1 MEKLIPVEGN
11 RICNLFGEQLEKHFP
26 LLYHS
31 GVLVALFRR
40 DVCKY
45 GSGELFGLGMHST
58 LSPVDLQHQTA
69 FQGRATTCLKIFIL
83 MQNKPFTMSI
93 KKEGAHKKW
102 AALKEKLGPQETDQ
116 SEANLENAEPELCIR
131 LLQMPSVVNY
141 SGLKKRLEN
150 SDDAWMVQFLE
161 LSGLD
166 LLLEALDRLSGRGV
180 ARISDALLQLTCISC
195 VRAVMNSHKGIEYI
209 VSNEGYVRKLFQALD
224 TTNVMVKKQIFE
236 LLAALCIY
244 SSDGHSLALDA
255 LDHYKAS
262 VWLEQE
268 EWLSFDPS
276 RQIHVPQKRSVKN
289 QQYRFSIIMNELSN
303 TDNVPYMVTLLSAIN
318 AIILGKEEL
327 RTRTQ
332 IRNEFIG
339 LQLLD
344 VIDKLRDIEEE
355 DLLIQ
360 CDTFEEFKIEDDEEL
375 LRMCDGINMNDHHEV
390 FSSLF
395 NKVSRSPVSV
405 QLLSIL
411 QSLLH
416 LEPSHHSSLLLW
428 ESLDAVVNRALLL
441 ANDIQ
446 GNTVEE
452 VIERLLS
459 IKKHPSKQKR
469 AENRLSGS
477 TAGGIQREP
486 EPCAR
491 AARCPVGSSNP
502 TRPPVA
508 SSGPLANEK
517 KISSCQFT
525 ACCALPEKSNTL
537 SNTAPNPAPP
547 APPPLPSGTAAMNPT
562 SPMTNTPPAPPL
574 PGIPPPPPPLP
585 GMGSIP
591 PPPPPLPGMG
601 GIPPPPPPLPG
612 MGGIPPPPPPLP
624 GMGGIPPPPPPLPGM
639 GGIPPPPPPLPG
651 MVGIPPPPPL
661 LPGMVGDHIE
671 AVVASQFS
679 CSLGMGRP
687 PRKTV
692 KTPTLRMKKLNWQ
705 KLPSNVVREG
715 HSMWASVS
723 SSGEETI
730 EPNYS
735 SIEQLFCFPQPTP
748 KEKTAAPVKAEP
760 KEITFLDSKKSLN
773 LNIFLKQF
781 KCSNEE
787 VTAMIQNGDRTK
799 FDVEV
804 LKQLLKLLPEKHEIE
819 NLKAFKEEKSKL
831 ANADQFYILLLQI
844 PSYQLRIECMLI
856 CEETTVVLDM
866 IQPKAEAIRRACED
880 LLTSH
885 RLPVFCQLILKVGN
899 FLNYEVENSHK
910 DLLELPK
917 DLEYVSKA
925 AGINLDI
932 IRTESGTNLK
942 KLLEL
947 QRKVLSSN
955 EDVKQQYEKPIQDS
969 IDASKKLEEEF
980 ETIEKKREELANYLC
995 EDPSKLSLEDIF
1007 SIMKTFRDL
1016 FIRALKENKDRK
1028 EQAAKAEK
1036 RKKQLEEEE
1045 GKRQKGENGKVIKKG
1060 LMKQEEVCVIDA
1072 LLADIRKGFTLRKTK
1087 NRHESDAAP
1096 KPLSA
1101 ESPEESQ
1108 AGKSIKD
1115 LQAAENQTDDKTK
1128 QNKDDHP
1135 SESTPPSTSA
1145 PMETGGGV
1153 TNGSAEGQVLSKN
1166 SAGGS
1171 LPLESQTKSPP
1182 VSMVEADGASQTKLG
1197 PGMEQAN
1204 VESLQPSTKNGSLGF
1219 SVADIGTR
1227 ISFVSSSSA
1236 SAPRD
1241 QLSWTNGSMSGG
1253 QDKECPADGS
1263 ESAQSAPCNEAQQA
1277 ESKEMAKENE
1287 DPGTDSLLDT
1297 SQDKSF
1303 SEEPAT
1309 DSSCSATL
1317 PPEQTHSDREKQR
1330 PSGKRKKKKRHS
1342 KSYSESH
1349 SIWAVMPSSSKE
1361 PVEPDYTSL
1370 ELLFSVPPTPTEKTG
1385 PKIKKTK
1392 EITFISPKKNL
1403 LLSIFLKQFKCS
1415 NEEIT
1420 AMIQKGD
1427 RSKLDAEI
1435 LKQLLKL
1442 LPEDREI
1449 NSLKSYKEEKSQLA
1463 NADQFYLHLLEV
1475 PSYQL
1480 RIECMLICEETKILL
1495 ECLWP
1500 KIQAIRTAC
1509 ETILTSHRL
1518 PVFCHLILKVGNFLN
1533 YEVEKN
1539 HTDLLQL
1546 PRDLDFVSKAAG
1558 IHIDIMQAEASANL
1572 KKLLEIEKCLL
1583 VSTDDLKIQHGKSVQ
1598 DSLNASKDLQK
1609 EFATIEK
1616 KKEELAVYLCED
1628 RRKLSLEDVFSTM
1641 KTFREI
1647 FLKTLQVT
1655 KIEFHKWNYFNK
1667 TAIFLS
1673 IYLEEKNPKS
1683 TKPFRIPK

>member
-1 MEKLIPVEGN
+1 M
-11 RICNLFGEQLEKHFP
+11 Q
-26 LLYHS
+26 
-31 GVLVALFRR
+31 
-40 DVCKY
+40 
-45 GSGELFGLGMHST
+45 
-58 LSPVDLQHQTA
+58 
-69 FQGRATTCLKIFIL
+69 FI
-83 MQNKPFTMSI
+83 
-93 KKEGAHKKW
+93 
-102 AALKEKLGPQETDQ
+102 
-116 SEANLENAEPELCIR
+116 
-131 LLQMPSVVNY
+131 
-141 SGLKKRLEN
+141 
-150 SDDAWMVQFLE
+150 
-161 LSGLD
+161 
-166 LLLEALDRLSGRGV
+166 
-180 ARISDALLQLTCISC
+180 
-195 VRAVMNSHKGIEYI
+195 
-209 VSNEGYVRKLFQALD
+209 
-224 TTNVMVKKQIFE
+224 
-236 LLAALCIY
+236 
-244 SSDGHSLALDA
+244 
-255 LDHYKAS
+255 
-262 VWLEQE
+262 
-268 EWLSFDPS
+268 
-276 RQIHVPQKRSVKN
+276 
-289 QQYRFSIIMNELSN
+289 
-303 TDNVPYMVTLLSAIN
+303 
-318 AIILGKEEL
+318 
-327 RTRTQ
+327 
-332 IRNEFIG
+332 
-339 LQLLD
+339 
-344 VIDKLRDIEEE
+344 DIEEE

-375 LRMCDGINMNDHHEV
+375 LRICDGINMNDHHEV

-459 IKKHPSKQKR
+459 IKKHPNKQKR
-469 AENRLSGS
+469 AESRLSG
-477 TAGGIQREP
+477 GVQGER
-486 EPCAR
+486 EPCAH

-502 TRPPVA
+502 TKAPATP
-508 SSGPLANEK
+508 SGPLASE

-525 ACCALPEKSNTL
+525 ACCALPEKSNPP

-547 APPPLPSGTAAMNPT
+547 APPPLPSGTAALNPT

-585 GMGSIP
+585 GMGGVPPPPPPLPGMGGIP
-591 PPPPPLPGMG
+591 PPPPPLPGMVSVPPPPPPLPG
-601 GIPPPPPPLPG
+601 MGGIPPPPPPLPGMVGIPPPPPPLPG

-624 GMGGIPPPPPPLPGM
+624 GMGGIPPPPPFLPGM
-639 GGIPPPPPPLPG
+639 T
-651 MVGIPPPPPL
+651 
-661 LPGMVGDHIE
+661 GDHIE
-671 AVVASQFS
+671 AVVASQYS
-679 CSLGMGRP
+679 CPLGLGRP
-687 PRKTV
+687 PPKTV

-705 KLPSNVVREG
+705 KLPSNVVRES

-723 SSGEETI
+723 SSSEETI

-819 NLKAFKEEKSKL
+819 NLKTFKEEKSKL
-831 ANADQFYILLLQI
+831 ANADQFYLLLLQI

-866 IQPKAEAIRRACED
+866 IQPKAEAIRRACEERLLLKSPLCFSD

-899 FLNYEVENSHK
+899 FLNYGSHTGDADGFKISTLLKLTETKANQTRITLLHHILEEVENSHK

-969 IDASKKLEEEF
+969 IDASRKLEEEF
-980 ETIEKKREELANYLC
+980 DTIEKKREELANYLC

-1087 NRHESDAAP
+1087 NRHESDAGA
-1096 KPLSA
+1096 KTLSA

-1108 AGKSIKD
+1108 CGKSVKDPQAAGKQI
-1115 LQAAENQTDDKTK
+1115 DDKTK
-1128 QNKDDHP
+1128 QNKDIHP
-1135 SESTPPSTSA
+1135 SESTPPSTTA
-1145 PMETGGGV
+1145 PMETGGDV
-1153 TNGSAEGQVLSKN
+1153 TNAPASGQVLPKN
-1166 SAGGS
+1166 NAGGS
-1171 LPLESQTKSPP
+1171 LPLESQTKSPS
-1182 VSMVEADGASQTKLG
+1182 VSLVEADGASQTMLG

-1204 VESLQPSTKNGSLGF
+1204 NMESLQPSTKSGSIAF

-1227 ISFVSSSSA
+1227 ISFVSSSSP
-1236 SAPRD
+1236 SALRD

-1253 QDKECPADGS
+1253 QDKECPTDGS
-1263 ESAQSAPCNEAQQA
+1263 ENAQSAPCNEAQQA
-1277 ESKEMAKENE
+1277 ESKEVTKENE

-1317 PPEQTHSDREKQR
+1317 PPDQTHTDREKQR

-1342 KSYSESH
+1342 KSYSAE
-1349 SIWAVMPSSSKE
+1349 
-1361 PVEPDYTSL
+1361 VETD
-1370 ELLFSVPPTPTEKTG
+1370 TG
-1385 PKIKKTK
+1385 DNKTK
-1392 EITFISPKKNL
+1392 
-1403 LLSIFLKQFKCS
+1403 
-1415 NEEIT
+1415 
-1420 AMIQKGD
+1420 
-1427 RSKLDAEI
+1427 
-1435 LKQLLKL
+1435 
-1442 LPEDREI
+1442 
-1449 NSLKSYKEEKSQLA
+1449 
-1463 NADQFYLHLLEV
+1463 
-1475 PSYQL
+1475 
-1480 RIECMLICEETKILL
+1480 
-1495 ECLWP
+1495 
-1500 KIQAIRTAC
+1500 
-1509 ETILTSHRL
+1509 
-1518 PVFCHLILKVGNFLN
+1518 
-1533 YEVEKN
+1533 
-1539 HTDLLQL
+1539 
-1546 PRDLDFVSKAAG
+1546 
-1558 IHIDIMQAEASANL
+1558 
-1572 KKLLEIEKCLL
+1572 
-1583 VSTDDLKIQHGKSVQ
+1583 
-1598 DSLNASKDLQK
+1598 KDCVAQ
-1609 EFATIEK
+1609 
-1616 KKEELAVYLCED
+1616 
-1628 RRKLSLEDVFSTM
+1628 
-1641 KTFREI
+1641 
-1647 FLKTLQVT
+1647 
-1655 KIEFHKWNYFNK
+1655 
-1667 TAIFLS
+1667 
-1673 IYLEEKNPKS
+1673 
-1683 TKPFRIPK
+1683 

>member
-1 MEKLIPVEGN
+1 MSNGFLPTACQETKPRQTSSFHRLAQIEDKL
-11 RICNLFGEQLEKHFP
+11 
-26 LLYHS
+26 
-31 GVLVALFRR
+31 
-40 DVCKY
+40 
-45 GSGELFGLGMHST
+45 
-58 LSPVDLQHQTA
+58 
-69 FQGRATTCLKIFIL
+69 
-83 MQNKPFTMSI
+83 FTMSI

-150 SDDAWMVQFLE
+150 SDDVWMVQFLE
-161 LSGLD
+161 LCGLD

-180 ARISDALLQLTCISC
+180 ARISDALLQLTCINC

-224 TTNVMVKKQIFE
+224 TTNVMVKKQVFE

-244 SSDGHSLALDA
+244 SSDGHALALDA
-255 LDHYKAS
+255 LDHYKSA
-262 VWLEQE
+262 
-268 EWLSFDPS
+268 
-276 RQIHVPQKRSVKN
+276 KN
-289 QQYRFSIIMNELSN
+289 QQYRFSVIMNELSN

-344 VIDKLRDIEEE
+344 ILDKLRDIEEE

-375 LRMCDGINMNDHHEV
+375 LKICDGINMNDHHEV

-395 NKVSRSPVSV
+395 NKVSRTPVSI

-459 IKKHPSKQKR
+459 IKKHPNKQKR

-477 TAGGIQREP
+477 ANGGIQAELEP
-486 EPCAR
+486 R
-491 AARCPVGSSNP
+491 AHAAQSPAGSSNP
-502 TRPPVA
+502 SKAPATP
-508 SSGPLANEK
+508 SGPPANEK
-517 KISSCQFT
+517 ISSSQLT
-525 ACCALPEKSNTL
+525 ACSALPETSNPPP
-537 SNTAPNPAPP
+537 NTAPAP
-547 APPPLPSGTAAMNPT
+547 APPPPPPLPQPSGTAAVTPT
-562 SPMTNTPPAPPL
+562 SPMMNAPPAPPL

-585 GMGSIP
+585 S
-591 PPPPPLPGMG
+591 
-601 GIPPPPPPLPG
+601 
-612 MGGIPPPPPPLP
+612 
-624 GMGGIPPPPPPLPGM
+624 M

-651 MVGIPPPPPL
+651 MVGIPPPPPPLPGMGGIPPPPPL
-661 LPGMVGDHIE
+661 LPGMAGDHVE

-679 CSLGMGRP
+679 CPLGSGRP
-687 PRKTV
+687 PHKTM

-705 KLPSNVVREG
+705 KLPSNVVRES

-723 SSGEETI
+723 SSSEETI
-730 EPNYS
+730 EPNYT

-748 KEKTAAPVKAEP
+748 KEKTATPVKAEP

-787 VTAMIQNGDRTK
+787 VAAMVQNGDRTK

-819 NLKAFKEEKSKL
+819 NLKSFKEEKSKL
-831 ANADQFYILLLQI
+831 ANADQFYLLLLQI

-880 LLTSH
+880 LLNSH
-885 RLPVFCQLILKVGN
+885 RLPLFCQLILKVGN
-899 FLNYEVENSHK
+899 FLNYGSHTGDADGFKISTLLKLTETKANQTRITLLHHILEEVENSHT

-932 IRTESGTNLK
+932 IRTESSTNLK

-947 QRKVLSSN
+947 QRKVLSSSD
-955 EDVKQQYEKPIQDS
+955 DVKQQYEKPIQDS
-969 IDASKKLEEEF
+969 IDASRKLEEEF
-980 ETIEKKREELANYLC
+980 ETIERKREELANYLC

-1007 SIMKTFRDL
+1007 STMKTFRDL

-1060 LMKQEEVCVIDA
+1060 VVKQEEVCVIDA

-1087 NRHESDAAP
+1087 NRHELDAIP
-1096 KPLSA
+1096 KTLPA
-1101 ESPEESQ
+1101 DSPEQSQ
-1108 AGKSIKD
+1108 SGKSVKDPQAAGKQI
-1115 LQAAENQTDDKTK
+1115 DDEMK
-1128 QNKDDHP
+1128 QNNDGHP
-1135 SESTPPSTSA
+1135 SKSPPPSTTA
-1145 PMETGGGV
+1145 LMETGGDV
-1153 TNGSAEGQVLSKN
+1153 TNASASNQALIKN
-1166 SAGGS
+1166 NAGGNLPPESRTESPSVS
-1171 LPLESQTKSPP
+1171 L
-1182 VSMVEADGASQTKLG
+1182 VEADGAGQPTPG
-1197 PGMEQAN
+1197 TGMEQADSWA
-1204 VESLQPSTKNGSLGF
+1204 SLQPSTKSGSIAF
-1219 SVADIGTR
+1219 SAANIGTGIR
-1227 ISFVSSSSA
+1227 FVSSSSGTA
-1236 SAPRD
+1236 LRD
-1241 QLSWTNGSMSGG
+1241 QLNGSISEG
-1253 QDKECPADGS
+1253 QDKERPADGS
-1263 ESAQSAPCNEAQQA
+1263 ESYRLAQEPATWLSESRVDPGSAQSAPCDGAHQA

-1297 SQDKSF
+1297 SQEKSF

-1317 PPEQTHSDREKQR
+1317 PPGQTHSDREKQR
-1330 PSGKRKKKKRHS
+1330 PSGKRRKKKRHS
-1342 KSYSESH
+1342 KSYSGVT
-1349 SIWAVMPSSSKE
+1349 ARQ
-1361 PVEPDYTSL
+1361 
-1370 ELLFSVPPTPTEKTG
+1370 
-1385 PKIKKTK
+1385 KK
-1392 EITFISPKKNL
+1392 
-1403 LLSIFLKQFKCS
+1403 
-1415 NEEIT
+1415 
-1420 AMIQKGD
+1420 
-1427 RSKLDAEI
+1427 
-1435 LKQLLKL
+1435 
-1442 LPEDREI
+1442 
-1449 NSLKSYKEEKSQLA
+1449 
-1463 NADQFYLHLLEV
+1463 
-1475 PSYQL
+1475 
-1480 RIECMLICEETKILL
+1480 
-1495 ECLWP
+1495 
-1500 KIQAIRTAC
+1500 
-1509 ETILTSHRL
+1509 
-1518 PVFCHLILKVGNFLN
+1518 
-1533 YEVEKN
+1533 
-1539 HTDLLQL
+1539 
-1546 PRDLDFVSKAAG
+1546 
-1558 IHIDIMQAEASANL
+1558 
-1572 KKLLEIEKCLL
+1572 
-1583 VSTDDLKIQHGKSVQ
+1583 
-1598 DSLNASKDLQK
+1598 
-1609 EFATIEK
+1609 
-1616 KKEELAVYLCED
+1616 
-1628 RRKLSLEDVFSTM
+1628 
-1641 KTFREI
+1641 
-1647 FLKTLQVT
+1647 
-1655 KIEFHKWNYFNK
+1655 
-1667 TAIFLS
+1667 
-1673 IYLEEKNPKS
+1673 
-1683 TKPFRIPK
+1683 

>member
-1 MEKLIPVEGN
+1 
-11 RICNLFGEQLEKHFP
+11 
-26 LLYHS
+26 
-31 GVLVALFRR
+31 
-40 DVCKY
+40 
-45 GSGELFGLGMHST
+45 
-58 LSPVDLQHQTA
+58 
-69 FQGRATTCLKIFIL
+69 
-83 MQNKPFTMSI
+83 MSI

-102 AALKEKLGPQETDQ
+102 AALKEKLGPQETDH

-161 LSGLD
+161 LCGLD

-180 ARISDALLQLTCISC
+180 ARISDALLQLTCINC

-224 TTNVMVKKQIFE
+224 TTNVMVKKQVFE

-244 SSDGHSLALDA
+244 SSDGHALALDA
-255 LDHYKAS
+255 LDHYK
-262 VWLEQE
+262 
-268 EWLSFDPS
+268 
-276 RQIHVPQKRSVKN
+276 SVKN
-289 QQYRFSIIMNELSN
+289 QQYRFSVIMNELSN

-344 VIDKLRDIEEE
+344 ILDKLRDIEEE

-375 LRMCDGINMNDHHEV
+375 LKICDGINMNDHHEV

-395 NKVSRSPVSV
+395 NKVSRSPVSI

-459 IKKHPSKQKR
+459 IKKHPNKQKR
-469 AENRLSGS
+469 AEKCLSGN
-477 TAGGIQREP
+477 ANGGVEAEL
-486 EPCAR
+486 EPCVH
-491 AARCPVGSSNP
+491 AARSLAGSSNP
-502 TRPPVA
+502 SSKAPATP
-508 SSGPLANEK
+508 SGPPTNE
-517 KISSCQFT
+517 KISSSQLT
-525 ACCALPEKSNTL
+525 ACFASPETSNPPP
-537 SNTAPNPAPP
+537 NTAPAPI
-547 APPPLPSGTAAMNPT
+547 PPPPPPPPPPSGMATVTPT
-562 SPMTNTPPAPPL
+562 SPMMNAPPAPPL
-574 PGIPPPPPPLP
+574 PGIPPPPPPPPLP
-585 GMGSIP
+585 GMGGIPPPPPPLPGMGGIPPP

-651 MVGIPPPPPL
+651 MGGIPPPPPL
-661 LPGMVGDHIE
+661 LPGMAGDHIE
-671 AVVASQFS
+671 AMVASQS
-679 CSLGMGRP
+679 SYLLGSGRP
-687 PRKTV
+687 PHKTV

-705 KLPSNVVREG
+705 KLPSNVVRES

-723 SSGEETI
+723 SSSEETI
-730 EPNYS
+730 EPNYT

-787 VTAMIQNGDRTK
+787 VAAMVQNGDRTK

-819 NLKAFKEEKSKL
+819 NLKTFKEEKSKL
-831 ANADQFYILLLQI
+831 ANADQFYLLLLQI

-880 LLTSH
+880 LLNSH
-885 RLPVFCQLILKVGN
+885 RLPLFCQLILKVGN
-899 FLNYEVENSHK
+899 FLNYGSHTGDADGFKISTLLKLTETKANQTRITLLHHILEEVENSHT
-910 DLLELPK
+910 DLLELPE

-932 IRTESGTNLK
+932 IRTESSTNLK

-955 EDVKQQYEKPIQDS
+955 DDVKQQYEKPIQDS
-969 IDASKKLEEEF
+969 IDASRKLEEEF
-980 ETIEKKREELANYLC
+980 ETIERKREELANYLC

-1007 SIMKTFRDL
+1007 STMKTFRDL

-1060 LMKQEEVCVIDA
+1060 VVKQEEVCIIDA

-1087 NRHESDAAP
+1087 NRHESDAIP
-1096 KPLSA
+1096 KTLPA
-1101 ESPEESQ
+1101 ESLEESQ
-1108 AGKSIKD
+1108 SGKSIKHP
-1115 LQAAENQTDDKTK
+1115 QAAGKQIDDETK
-1128 QNKDDHP
+1128 QNNSHP
-1135 SESTPPSTSA
+1135 SESTPPSTPALMEMGRDVTDASA
-1145 PMETGGGV
+1145 S
-1153 TNGSAEGQVLSKN
+1153 NQALSKN
-1166 SAGGS
+1166 NAGGNLPPDSQMESPSVS
-1171 LPLESQTKSPP
+1171 L
-1182 VSMVEADGASQTKLG
+1182 MEADRGDQPMSG
-1197 PGMEQAN
+1197 SRMEQADSWT
-1204 VESLQPSTKNGSLGF
+1204 SLQLSTKSGSIAF
-1219 SVADIGTR
+1219 SAANIGTGIR
-1227 ISFVSSSSA
+1227 FVSSSSGTA
-1236 SAPRD
+1236 LRD
-1241 QLSWTNGSMSGG
+1241 QLNGSISEG
-1253 QDKECPADGS
+1253 QDKECPADGLESSRLS
-1263 ESAQSAPCNEAQQA
+1263 EEPETQLGETRVDPGSTQSTPCDEAHQA
-1277 ESKEMAKENE
+1277 YSKEMAKENE

-1297 SQDKSF
+1297 SQEKSF

-1317 PPEQTHSDREKQR
+1317 PPGQTHTDREKQR
-1330 PSGKRKKKKRHS
+1330 PSGKRRKKKRHS
-1342 KSYSESH
+1342 KSYSAE
-1349 SIWAVMPSSSKE
+1349 
-1361 PVEPDYTSL
+1361 VETD
-1370 ELLFSVPPTPTEKTG
+1370 TG
-1385 PKIKKTK
+1385 ANKTK
-1392 EITFISPKKNL
+1392 KG
-1403 LLSIFLKQFKCS
+1403 CV
-1415 NEEIT
+1415 
-1420 AMIQKGD
+1420 IQ
-1427 RSKLDAEI
+1427 
-1435 LKQLLKL
+1435 
-1442 LPEDREI
+1442 
-1449 NSLKSYKEEKSQLA
+1449 
-1463 NADQFYLHLLEV
+1463 
-1475 PSYQL
+1475 
-1480 RIECMLICEETKILL
+1480 
-1495 ECLWP
+1495 
-1500 KIQAIRTAC
+1500 
-1509 ETILTSHRL
+1509 
-1518 PVFCHLILKVGNFLN
+1518 
-1533 YEVEKN
+1533 
-1539 HTDLLQL
+1539 
-1546 PRDLDFVSKAAG
+1546 
-1558 IHIDIMQAEASANL
+1558 
-1572 KKLLEIEKCLL
+1572 
-1583 VSTDDLKIQHGKSVQ
+1583 
-1598 DSLNASKDLQK
+1598 
-1609 EFATIEK
+1609 
-1616 KKEELAVYLCED
+1616 
-1628 RRKLSLEDVFSTM
+1628 
-1641 KTFREI
+1641 
-1647 FLKTLQVT
+1647 
-1655 KIEFHKWNYFNK
+1655 
-1667 TAIFLS
+1667 
-1673 IYLEEKNPKS
+1673 
-1683 TKPFRIPK
+1683 

>member
-1 MEKLIPVEGN
+1 MRDKL
-11 RICNLFGEQLEKHFP
+11 
-26 LLYHS
+26 
-31 GVLVALFRR
+31 
-40 DVCKY
+40 
-45 GSGELFGLGMHST
+45 
-58 LSPVDLQHQTA
+58 
-69 FQGRATTCLKIFIL
+69 
-83 MQNKPFTMSI
+83 FTMSI

-150 SDDAWMVQFLE
+150 SDDVWMVQFLE
-161 LSGLD
+161 LCGLD

-180 ARISDALLQLTCISC
+180 ARISDALLQLTCINC

-224 TTNVMVKKQIFE
+224 TTNVMVKKQVFE

-244 SSDGHSLALDA
+244 SSDGHALALDA
-255 LDHYKAS
+255 LDHYKSA
-262 VWLEQE
+262 
-268 EWLSFDPS
+268 
-276 RQIHVPQKRSVKN
+276 KN
-289 QQYRFSIIMNELSN
+289 QQYRFSVIMNELSN

-344 VIDKLRDIEEE
+344 ILDKLRDIEEE

-375 LRMCDGINMNDHHEV
+375 LKICDGINMNDHHEV

-395 NKVSRSPVSV
+395 NKVSRTPVSI

-459 IKKHPSKQKR
+459 IKKHPNKQKR

-477 TAGGIQREP
+477 ANGGIQAELEP
-486 EPCAR
+486 R
-491 AARCPVGSSNP
+491 AHAAQSPAGSSNP
-502 TRPPVA
+502 SKAPATP
-508 SSGPLANEK
+508 SGPPANEK
-517 KISSCQFT
+517 ISSSQLT
-525 ACCALPEKSNTL
+525 ACSALPETSNPPP
-537 SNTAPNPAPP
+537 NTAPAP
-547 APPPLPSGTAAMNPT
+547 APPPPPPLPQPSGTAAVTPT
-562 SPMTNTPPAPPL
+562 SPMMNAPPAPPL

-585 GMGSIP
+585 S
-591 PPPPPLPGMG
+591 
-601 GIPPPPPPLPG
+601 
-612 MGGIPPPPPPLP
+612 
-624 GMGGIPPPPPPLPGM
+624 M

-651 MVGIPPPPPL
+651 MVGIPPPPPPLPGMGGIPPPPPL
-661 LPGMVGDHIE
+661 LPGMAGDHVE

-679 CSLGMGRP
+679 CPLGSGRP
-687 PRKTV
+687 PHKTM

-705 KLPSNVVREG
+705 KLPSNVVRES

-723 SSGEETI
+723 SSSEETI
-730 EPNYS
+730 EPNYT

-748 KEKTAAPVKAEP
+748 KEKTATPVKAEP

-787 VTAMIQNGDRTK
+787 VAAMVQNGDRTK

-819 NLKAFKEEKSKL
+819 NLKSFKEEKSKL
-831 ANADQFYILLLQI
+831 ANADQFYLLLLQI

-880 LLTSH
+880 LLNSH
-885 RLPVFCQLILKVGN
+885 RLPLFCQLILKVGN
-899 FLNYEVENSHK
+899 FLNYGSHTGDADGFKISTLLKLTETKANQTRITLLHHILEEVENSHT

-932 IRTESGTNLK
+932 IRTESSTNLK

-947 QRKVLSSN
+947 QRKVLSSSD
-955 EDVKQQYEKPIQDS
+955 DVKQQYEKPIQDS
-969 IDASKKLEEEF
+969 IDASRKLEEEF
-980 ETIEKKREELANYLC
+980 ETIERKREELANYLC

-1007 SIMKTFRDL
+1007 STMKTFRDL

-1060 LMKQEEVCVIDA
+1060 VVKQEEVCVIDA

-1087 NRHESDAAP
+1087 NRHELDAIP
-1096 KPLSA
+1096 KTLPA
-1101 ESPEESQ
+1101 DSPEQSQ
-1108 AGKSIKD
+1108 SGKSVKDPQAAGKQI
-1115 LQAAENQTDDKTK
+1115 DDEMK
-1128 QNKDDHP
+1128 QNNDGHP
-1135 SESTPPSTSA
+1135 SKSPPPSTTA
-1145 PMETGGGV
+1145 LMETGGDV
-1153 TNGSAEGQVLSKN
+1153 TNASASNQALIKN
-1166 SAGGS
+1166 NAGGNLPPESRTESPSVS
-1171 LPLESQTKSPP
+1171 L
-1182 VSMVEADGASQTKLG
+1182 VEADGAGQPTPG
-1197 PGMEQAN
+1197 TGMEQADSWA
-1204 VESLQPSTKNGSLGF
+1204 SLQPSTKSGSIAF
-1219 SVADIGTR
+1219 SAANIGTGIR
-1227 ISFVSSSSA
+1227 FVSSSSGTA
-1236 SAPRD
+1236 LRD
-1241 QLSWTNGSMSGG
+1241 QLNGSISEG
-1253 QDKECPADGS
+1253 QDKERPADGS
-1263 ESAQSAPCNEAQQA
+1263 ESYRLAQEPATWLSESRVDPGSAQSAPCDGAHQA

-1297 SQDKSF
+1297 SQEKSF

-1317 PPEQTHSDREKQR
+1317 PPGQTHSDREKQR
-1330 PSGKRKKKKRHS
+1330 PSGKRRKKKRHS
-1342 KSYSESH
+1342 KSYSE
-1349 SIWAVMPSSSKE
+1349 
-1361 PVEPDYTSL
+1361 VETD
-1370 ELLFSVPPTPTEKTG
+1370 TG
-1385 PKIKKTK
+1385 DNKTK
-1392 EITFISPKKNL
+1392 
-1403 LLSIFLKQFKCS
+1403 
-1415 NEEIT
+1415 
-1420 AMIQKGD
+1420 KGCV
-1427 RSKLDAEI
+1427 A
-1435 LKQLLKL
+1435 Q
-1442 LPEDREI
+1442 
-1449 NSLKSYKEEKSQLA
+1449 
-1463 NADQFYLHLLEV
+1463 
-1475 PSYQL
+1475 
-1480 RIECMLICEETKILL
+1480 
-1495 ECLWP
+1495 
-1500 KIQAIRTAC
+1500 
-1509 ETILTSHRL
+1509 
-1518 PVFCHLILKVGNFLN
+1518 
-1533 YEVEKN
+1533 
-1539 HTDLLQL
+1539 
-1546 PRDLDFVSKAAG
+1546 
-1558 IHIDIMQAEASANL
+1558 
-1572 KKLLEIEKCLL
+1572 
-1583 VSTDDLKIQHGKSVQ
+1583 
-1598 DSLNASKDLQK
+1598 
-1609 EFATIEK
+1609 
-1616 KKEELAVYLCED
+1616 
-1628 RRKLSLEDVFSTM
+1628 
-1641 KTFREI
+1641 
-1647 FLKTLQVT
+1647 
-1655 KIEFHKWNYFNK
+1655 
-1667 TAIFLS
+1667 
-1673 IYLEEKNPKS
+1673 
-1683 TKPFRIPK
+1683 

>member
-1 MEKLIPVEGN
+1 
-11 RICNLFGEQLEKHFP
+11 
-26 LLYHS
+26 
-31 GVLVALFRR
+31 
-40 DVCKY
+40 
-45 GSGELFGLGMHST
+45 
-58 LSPVDLQHQTA
+58 
-69 FQGRATTCLKIFIL
+69 
-83 MQNKPFTMSI
+83 MSI

-161 LSGLD
+161 LCGLD

-180 ARISDALLQLTCISC
+180 ARISDALLQLTCINC

-209 VSNEGYVRKLFQALD
+209 VNNEGYVRKLFQALD
-224 TTNVMVKKQIFE
+224 TTNVMVKKQVFE

-244 SSDGHSLALDA
+244 SSDGHALALDA
-255 LDHYKAS
+255 LDHYK
-262 VWLEQE
+262 
-268 EWLSFDPS
+268 
-276 RQIHVPQKRSVKN
+276 SVKN
-289 QQYRFSIIMNELSN
+289 QQYRFSVIMNELSN

-344 VIDKLRDIEEE
+344 ILDKLRDIEEE

-375 LRMCDGINMNDHHEV
+375 LKICDGINMNDHHEV

-395 NKVSRSPVSV
+395 NKVSRSPVSI

-459 IKKHPSKQKR
+459 IKKHPNKQKR

-477 TAGGIQREP
+477 ANGGVQAEL
-486 EPCAR
+486 EPCAH
-491 AARCPVGSSNP
+491 AAQSPAGSSNP
-502 TRPPVA
+502 SKAPAPP
-508 SSGPLANEK
+508 SGPPANEK
-517 KISSCQFT
+517 ISSSQLT
-525 ACCALPEKSNTL
+525 ACSASLEKSNPPP
-537 SNTAPNPAPP
+537 NTAPAP
-547 APPPLPSGTAAMNPT
+547 APPPPPLPPPPSGTAAVTPT
-562 SPMTNTPPAPPL
+562 SPMMNAPPAPPL

-585 GMGSIP
+585 GTGGISPPPPTLPGMGAIP
-591 PPPPPLPGMG
+591 PPPPPLLSMG

-624 GMGGIPPPPPPLPGM
+624 GMAGVPPPPPPLPSMAGVPPPPPPLPSMGGIPPPAPPLPGMGGIPPPPPPLPGMGGIPPLPPPLPGMGVIPPPPPPLPGM
-639 GGIPPPPPPLPG
+639 GGIPPPPPPLPSMG
-651 MVGIPPPPPL
+651 GIPPPPPL
-661 LPGMVGDHIE
+661 LPGMGGDHIE

-679 CSLGMGRP
+679 CPLGLGRP
-687 PRKTV
+687 PWKTV

-705 KLPSNVVREG
+705 KLPSNVVRES

-723 SSGEETI
+723 SSSEETI
-730 EPNYS
+730 EPNYT

-787 VTAMIQNGDRTK
+787 VAAMVQNGDWTK

-819 NLKAFKEEKSKL
+819 NVKAFKEEKSKL
-831 ANADQFYILLLQI
+831 ANADQFYLLLLQI

-880 LLTSH
+880 LLNSH
-885 RLPVFCQLILKVGN
+885 RLPLFCQLILKVGN
-899 FLNYEVENSHK
+899 FLNYGSHTGDADGFKISTLLKLTETKANQTRITLLHHILEEVENSHT

-932 IRTESGTNLK
+932 IRTESSTNLK

-955 EDVKQQYEKPIQDS
+955 DDVKQQYEKPIQDS
-969 IDASKKLEEEF
+969 IDASRKLEEEF
-980 ETIEKKREELANYLC
+980 ETIERKREELANYLC

-1007 SIMKTFRDL
+1007 STMKTFRDL

-1060 LMKQEEVCVIDA
+1060 VVKQEEVCVIDA

-1087 NRHESDAAP
+1087 NRHESDALP
-1096 KPLSA
+1096 KTSPA

-1108 AGKSIKD
+1108 SGKSIKD
-1115 LQAAENQTDDKTK
+1115 PQAAGKQIDGKTK
-1128 QNKDDHP
+1128 QNNNGHP
-1135 SESTPPSTSA
+1135 SESTLPSTTA
-1145 PMETGGGV
+1145 LMEMTGDV
-1153 TNGSAEGQVLSKN
+1153 TNASASNQALSKN
-1166 SAGGS
+1166 NAGGNLPPESWTESPSVS
-1171 LPLESQTKSPP
+1171 L
-1182 VSMVEADGASQTKLG
+1182 VEADRDSQPMPGA
-1197 PGMEQAN
+1197 GMEPADSWA
-1204 VESLQPSTKNGSLGF
+1204 SLQASTKSGSIAF
-1219 SVADIGTR
+1219 SAANIGTGIR
-1227 ISFVSSSSA
+1227 FASSSSGTA
-1236 SAPRD
+1236 LRD
-1241 QLSWTNGSMSGG
+1241 QLNGSISEG
-1253 QDKECPADGS
+1253 QDDECPADGS
-1263 ESAQSAPCNEAQQA
+1263 ENYRLVQEPETQLSKTGVDTGSTQSTPCDEAHRT

-1297 SQDKSF
+1297 SQEKSF

-1317 PPEQTHSDREKQR
+1317 PPGQTHTDREKQR
-1330 PSGKRKKKKRHS
+1330 PSGKRRKKKRHS
-1342 KSYSESH
+1342 KSYSE
-1349 SIWAVMPSSSKE
+1349 
-1361 PVEPDYTSL
+1361 VETD
-1370 ELLFSVPPTPTEKTG
+1370 TG
-1385 PKIKKTK
+1385 DNKTK
-1392 EITFISPKKNL
+1392 
-1403 LLSIFLKQFKCS
+1403 
-1415 NEEIT
+1415 
-1420 AMIQKGD
+1420 KGC
-1427 RSKLDAEI
+1427 
-1435 LKQLLKL
+1435 
-1442 LPEDREI
+1442 
-1449 NSLKSYKEEKSQLA
+1449 
-1463 NADQFYLHLLEV
+1463 V
-1475 PSYQL
+1475 
-1480 RIECMLICEETKILL
+1480 
-1495 ECLWP
+1495 
-1500 KIQAIRTAC
+1500 
-1509 ETILTSHRL
+1509 
-1518 PVFCHLILKVGNFLN
+1518 
-1533 YEVEKN
+1533 
-1539 HTDLLQL
+1539 
-1546 PRDLDFVSKAAG
+1546 
-1558 IHIDIMQAEASANL
+1558 
-1572 KKLLEIEKCLL
+1572 
-1583 VSTDDLKIQHGKSVQ
+1583 VQ
-1598 DSLNASKDLQK
+1598 
-1609 EFATIEK
+1609 
-1616 KKEELAVYLCED
+1616 
-1628 RRKLSLEDVFSTM
+1628 
-1641 KTFREI
+1641 
-1647 FLKTLQVT
+1647 
-1655 KIEFHKWNYFNK
+1655 
-1667 TAIFLS
+1667 
-1673 IYLEEKNPKS
+1673 
-1683 TKPFRIPK
+1683 

>member
-1 MEKLIPVEGN
+1 
-11 RICNLFGEQLEKHFP
+11 
-26 LLYHS
+26 
-31 GVLVALFRR
+31 
-40 DVCKY
+40 
-45 GSGELFGLGMHST
+45 
-58 LSPVDLQHQTA
+58 
-69 FQGRATTCLKIFIL
+69 
-83 MQNKPFTMSI
+83 MSL

-102 AALKEKLGPQETDQ
+102 AALKEKLGPQETDH

-161 LSGLD
+161 LCGLD

-180 ARISDALLQLTCISC
+180 ARISDALLQLTCINC

-224 TTNVMVKKQIFE
+224 TTNVMVKKQVFE

-244 SSDGHSLALDA
+244 SPDGHALALDA
-255 LDHYKAS
+255 LDHYK
-262 VWLEQE
+262 
-268 EWLSFDPS
+268 
-276 RQIHVPQKRSVKN
+276 SVKN
-289 QQYRFSIIMNELSN
+289 QQYRFSVIMNELSN

-344 VIDKLRDIEEE
+344 ILDKLRDIEEE

-375 LRMCDGINMNDHHEV
+375 LKICDGINMNDHHEV

-395 NKVSRSPVSV
+395 NKVSRSPVSI

-416 LEPSHHSSLLLW
+416 LEPSHDSSLLLW

-441 ANDIQ
+441 ANDVQ

-459 IKKHPSKQKR
+459 VKKHPNRQKR
-469 AENRLSGS
+469 AENRLSGC
-477 TAGGIQREP
+477 ANGGIQAELEP
-486 EPCAR
+486 RVHATQSPA
-491 AARCPVGSSNP
+491 GSSNP
-502 TRPPVA
+502 SKAPAAP
-508 SSGPLANEK
+508 SGPPANEK
-517 KISSCQFT
+517 KISSSQLT
-525 ACCALPEKSNTL
+525 ACSASPETSNPPP
-537 SNTAPNPAPP
+537 NTAPAPA
-547 APPPLPSGTAAMNPT
+547 
-562 SPMTNTPPAPPL
+562 
-574 PGIPPPPPPLP
+574 PPPPPPLP
-585 GMGSIP
+585 PPSATAAMTPTSPTISEPPSPPPLPGMGAVP

-651 MVGIPPPPPL
+651 MGGIPPPPPLPGMGGIPPPPPPLPGMGGIPPPPPPLPGMGGIPPPPPL
-661 LPGMVGDHIE
+661 LPSMAGDHIE

-679 CSLGMGRP
+679 CPLGLGRP
-687 PRKTV
+687 PHKTV

-705 KLPSNVVREG
+705 KLPSNVVRES

-723 SSGEETI
+723 SSSEETI
-730 EPNYS
+730 EPNYT

-787 VTAMIQNGDRTK
+787 VAAMVQNGDRTK

-819 NLKAFKEEKSKL
+819 NLKTFKEEKSKL
-831 ANADQFYILLLQI
+831 ANADRFYLLLLQI

-880 LLTSH
+880 LLSSH
-885 RLPVFCQLILKVGN
+885 RLPLFCQLILKVGN
-899 FLNYEVENSHK
+899 FLNYGSHTGDADGFKISTLLKLTETKANQTRITLLHHILEEVENRHT

-932 IRTESGTNLK
+932 IHTESSTNLK

-955 EDVKQQYEKPIQDS
+955 DDVKQQYEKPIQDS
-969 IDASKKLEEEF
+969 IDASRKLEEEF
-980 ETIEKKREELANYLC
+980 ETIERKREELANYLC

-1007 SIMKTFRDL
+1007 STMKTFRDL

-1060 LMKQEEVCVIDA
+1060 VVKQEEGCIIDA

-1087 NRHESDAAP
+1087 NRHESDAIP
-1096 KPLSA
+1096 KTLPA

-1108 AGKSIKD
+1108 SGKSIKHP
-1115 LQAAENQTDDKTK
+1115 QAAGKQIDDETK
-1128 QNKDDHP
+1128 QNNDGHL
-1135 SESTPPSTSA
+1135 SESTSHSASALMEMGGDVTGASASNQALPKNNAGENLPPDSWTES
-1145 PMETGGGV
+1145 PSV
-1153 TNGSAEGQVLSKN
+1153 
-1166 SAGGS
+1166 S
-1171 LPLESQTKSPP
+1171 L
-1182 VSMVEADGASQTKLG
+1182 VEADQEGQPMPGS
-1197 PGMEQAN
+1197 GMEQADSWA
-1204 VESLQPSTKNGSLGF
+1204 SLQPSTKSGSIAF
-1219 SVADIGTR
+1219 SAAHIGPGIR
-1227 ISFVSSSSA
+1227 FVCSSSGTA
-1236 SAPRD
+1236 LRD
-1241 QLSWTNGSMSGG
+1241 QLNGSISEG

-1263 ESAQSAPCNEAQQA
+1263 ESCRLVQKPETQLGKTGIDPDSAQPIPCEEAHQA
-1277 ESKEMAKENE
+1277 YSKEMVKENE
-1287 DPGTDSLLDT
+1287 DPGMDSLLDT
-1297 SQDKSF
+1297 SQEKSF

-1317 PPEQTHSDREKQR
+1317 PPGQTHTDKEKQR
-1330 PSGKRKKKKRHS
+1330 PSGKRRKKKRHS
-1342 KSYSESH
+1342 KSSSE
-1349 SIWAVMPSSSKE
+1349 IE
-1361 PVEPDYTSL
+1361 TD
-1370 ELLFSVPPTPTEKTG
+1370 TG
-1385 PKIKKTK
+1385 ANKTK
-1392 EITFISPKKNL
+1392 
-1403 LLSIFLKQFKCS
+1403 
-1415 NEEIT
+1415 
-1420 AMIQKGD
+1420 KGC
-1427 RSKLDAEI
+1427 
-1435 LKQLLKL
+1435 
-1442 LPEDREI
+1442 
-1449 NSLKSYKEEKSQLA
+1449 
-1463 NADQFYLHLLEV
+1463 V
-1475 PSYQL
+1475 
-1480 RIECMLICEETKILL
+1480 
-1495 ECLWP
+1495 
-1500 KIQAIRTAC
+1500 
-1509 ETILTSHRL
+1509 
-1518 PVFCHLILKVGNFLN
+1518 
-1533 YEVEKN
+1533 
-1539 HTDLLQL
+1539 
-1546 PRDLDFVSKAAG
+1546 
-1558 IHIDIMQAEASANL
+1558 
-1572 KKLLEIEKCLL
+1572 
-1583 VSTDDLKIQHGKSVQ
+1583 VQ
-1598 DSLNASKDLQK
+1598 
-1609 EFATIEK
+1609 
-1616 KKEELAVYLCED
+1616 
-1628 RRKLSLEDVFSTM
+1628 
-1641 KTFREI
+1641 
-1647 FLKTLQVT
+1647 
-1655 KIEFHKWNYFNK
+1655 
-1667 TAIFLS
+1667 
-1673 IYLEEKNPKS
+1673 
-1683 TKPFRIPK
+1683 

>member
-1 MEKLIPVEGN
+1 
-11 RICNLFGEQLEKHFP
+11 
-26 LLYHS
+26 
-31 GVLVALFRR
+31 
-40 DVCKY
+40 
-45 GSGELFGLGMHST
+45 
-58 LSPVDLQHQTA
+58 
-69 FQGRATTCLKIFIL
+69 
-83 MQNKPFTMSI
+83 MSI

-195 VRAVMNSHKGIEYI
+195 VRAVMNSHRGIEYI

-244 SSDGHSLALDA
+244 SSDGHALALDA

-262 VWLEQE
+262 VG
-268 EWLSFDPS
+268 
-276 RQIHVPQKRSVKN
+276 VKN

-344 VIDKLRDIEEE
+344 VLDKLRDIEEE

-375 LRMCDGINMNDHHEV
+375 LRICDGINMNDHHEV

-459 IKKHPSKQKR
+459 IKKHPSKKKR
-469 AENRLSGS
+469 AETRLSG
-477 TAGGIQREP
+477 GVQGER
-486 EPCAR
+486 EPCAH

-502 TRPPVA
+502 TKAPATP
-508 SSGPLANEK
+508 SGPLTSEK
-517 KISSCQFT
+517 ILSCQQ
-525 ACCALPEKSNTL
+525 
-537 SNTAPNPAPP
+537 
-547 APPPLPSGTAAMNPT
+547 
-562 SPMTNTPPAPPL
+562 NTPPPPPL

-585 GMGSIP
+585 GMGGVP
-591 PPPPPLPGMG
+591 PPPPPFPGRG

-612 MGGIPPPPPPLP
+612 MVSVPPPA
-624 GMGGIPPPPPPLPGM
+624 PPLPGM

-651 MVGIPPPPPL
+651 MVGIPPPPPPLPGMGGILPPPPPLPGMGGIPPPPPL
-661 LPGMVGDHIE
+661 LPGMTGDHIE
-671 AVVASQFS
+671 AVVASQYS
-679 CSLGMGRP
+679 CPLGLGRP
-687 PRKTV
+687 PPKTV

-705 KLPSNVVREG
+705 KLPSNVVRES

-723 SSGEETI
+723 SSSEETI

-831 ANADQFYILLLQI
+831 ANADQFYLLLLQI

-899 FLNYEVENSHK
+899 FLNYGSHTGDADGFKISTLLKLTETKANQTRITLLHHILEEVENSHK

-969 IDASKKLEEEF
+969 IDASRKLEEEF

-1072 LLADIRKGFTLRKTK
+1072 LLADIRKGFTLRKT
-1087 NRHESDAAP
+1087 
-1096 KPLSA
+1096 
-1101 ESPEESQ
+1101 
-1108 AGKSIKD
+1108 
-1115 LQAAENQTDDKTK
+1115 
-1128 QNKDDHP
+1128 
-1135 SESTPPSTSA
+1135 
-1145 PMETGGGV
+1145 
-1153 TNGSAEGQVLSKN
+1153 
-1166 SAGGS
+1166 
-1171 LPLESQTKSPP
+1171 
-1182 VSMVEADGASQTKLG
+1182 
-1197 PGMEQAN
+1197 
-1204 VESLQPSTKNGSLGF
+1204 
-1219 SVADIGTR
+1219 
-1227 ISFVSSSSA
+1227 
-1236 SAPRD
+1236 
-1241 QLSWTNGSMSGG
+1241 
-1253 QDKECPADGS
+1253 
-1263 ESAQSAPCNEAQQA
+1263 
-1277 ESKEMAKENE
+1277 
-1287 DPGTDSLLDT
+1287 
-1297 SQDKSF
+1297 
-1303 SEEPAT
+1303 
-1309 DSSCSATL
+1309 
-1317 PPEQTHSDREKQR
+1317 
-1330 PSGKRKKKKRHS
+1330 
-1342 KSYSESH
+1342 
-1349 SIWAVMPSSSKE
+1349 
-1361 PVEPDYTSL
+1361 
-1370 ELLFSVPPTPTEKTG
+1370 
-1385 PKIKKTK
+1385 
-1392 EITFISPKKNL
+1392 
-1403 LLSIFLKQFKCS
+1403 
-1415 NEEIT
+1415 
-1420 AMIQKGD
+1420 
-1427 RSKLDAEI
+1427 
-1435 LKQLLKL
+1435 
-1442 LPEDREI
+1442 
-1449 NSLKSYKEEKSQLA
+1449 
-1463 NADQFYLHLLEV
+1463 
-1475 PSYQL
+1475 
-1480 RIECMLICEETKILL
+1480 
-1495 ECLWP
+1495 
-1500 KIQAIRTAC
+1500 
-1509 ETILTSHRL
+1509 
-1518 PVFCHLILKVGNFLN
+1518 
-1533 YEVEKN
+1533 
-1539 HTDLLQL
+1539 
-1546 PRDLDFVSKAAG
+1546 
-1558 IHIDIMQAEASANL
+1558 
-1572 KKLLEIEKCLL
+1572 
-1583 VSTDDLKIQHGKSVQ
+1583 
-1598 DSLNASKDLQK
+1598 
-1609 EFATIEK
+1609 
-1616 KKEELAVYLCED
+1616 
-1628 RRKLSLEDVFSTM
+1628 
-1641 KTFREI
+1641 
-1647 FLKTLQVT
+1647 
-1655 KIEFHKWNYFNK
+1655 
-1667 TAIFLS
+1667 
-1673 IYLEEKNPKS
+1673 
-1683 TKPFRIPK
+1683 

>member
-1 MEKLIPVEGN
+1 
-11 RICNLFGEQLEKHFP
+11 
-26 LLYHS
+26 
-31 GVLVALFRR
+31 
-40 DVCKY
+40 
-45 GSGELFGLGMHST
+45 
-58 LSPVDLQHQTA
+58 
-69 FQGRATTCLKIFIL
+69 
-83 MQNKPFTMSI
+83 MSI

-161 LSGLD
+161 LCGLD

-180 ARISDALLQLTCISC
+180 ARISDALLQLTCINC

-224 TTNVMVKKQIFE
+224 TTNVMVKKQVFE

-244 SSDGHSLALDA
+244 SSDGHALALDA
-255 LDHYKAS
+255 LDHYK
-262 VWLEQE
+262 
-268 EWLSFDPS
+268 
-276 RQIHVPQKRSVKN
+276 SVKN
-289 QQYRFSIIMNELSN
+289 QQYRFSVIMNELSN

-344 VIDKLRDIEEE
+344 ILDKLRDIEEE

-375 LRMCDGINMNDHHEV
+375 LKICDGINMNDHHEV

-395 NKVSRSPVSV
+395 NKVSRSPISI

-459 IKKHPSKQKR
+459 IKKHPNKQKR

-477 TAGGIQREP
+477 ANGGIQAEL

-491 AARCPVGSSNP
+491 AARTPVGSSNP
-502 TRPPVA
+502 SKAPAPP
-508 SSGPLANEK
+508 SGPPANEK
-517 KISSCQFT
+517 ISSSQLT
-525 ACCALPEKSNTL
+525 ACSALPETSNPPP
-537 SNTAPNPAPP
+537 NAAPAP
-547 APPPLPSGTAAMNPT
+547 APPPPPPPPPPSGTAAMTPT
-562 SPMTNTPPAPPL
+562 SPMMNAPPAPPL

-585 GMGSIP
+585 GMGGISPPPPTFPGMGDIP
-591 PPPPPLPGMG
+591 PPPPPLPGIVGIPPPPPPLPGMVGIPPPPPPLPGMVGIPPPPPPLPGMGGIPPPPPPLPSMGGIPPPPPLLPGMG

-624 GMGGIPPPPPPLPGM
+624 GMGGIPPPPP
-639 GGIPPPPPPLPG
+639 
-651 MVGIPPPPPL
+651 L
-661 LPGMVGDHIE
+661 LPGMAGDHIE

-679 CSLGMGRP
+679 CPLGSGRP

-705 KLPSNVVREG
+705 KLPSNVVRES

-723 SSGEETI
+723 SSSEETI
-730 EPNYS
+730 EPNYT

-787 VTAMIQNGDRTK
+787 VAAMVQNGDRTK

-831 ANADQFYILLLQI
+831 ANADQFYLLLLQI
-844 PSYQLRIECMLI
+844 PSYQLHIECMLI

-880 LLTSH
+880 LLNSH
-885 RLPVFCQLILKVGN
+885 RLPLFCQLILKVGN
-899 FLNYEVENSHK
+899 FLNYGSHTGDADGFKISTLLKLTETKANQTRITLLHHILEEVENSHT

-932 IRTESGTNLK
+932 IRTESNTNLK
-942 KLLEL
+942 KLLDL

-955 EDVKQQYEKPIQDS
+955 DAVKQQYEKPIQDS
-969 IDASKKLEEEF
+969 IDASRKLEEEF
-980 ETIEKKREELANYLC
+980 ETIERKREELANYLC

-1007 SIMKTFRDL
+1007 GTMKTFRDL

-1060 LMKQEEVCVIDA
+1060 VVKQEEVCVIDA

-1087 NRHESDAAP
+1087 NRHESDALP
-1096 KPLSA
+1096 KTSPA

-1108 AGKSIKD
+1108 SGKSLKDPQAAGK
-1115 LQAAENQTDDKTK
+1115 QVNDKTK
-1128 QNKDDHP
+1128 QNNDGHP
-1135 SESTPPSTSA
+1135 SESTPHSTGA
-1145 PMETGGGV
+1145 LVEMGGDV
-1153 TNGSAEGQVLSKN
+1153 TNASASNQVLSKN
-1166 SAGGS
+1166 NAGGNLPPESRTESPSVS
-1171 LPLESQTKSPP
+1171 L
-1182 VSMVEADGASQTKLG
+1182 VEADGASQPMPGT
-1197 PGMEQAN
+1197 GMEQADSWA
-1204 VESLQPSTKNGSLGF
+1204 SLQPSTKSGSIAF
-1219 SVADIGTR
+1219 SSVNIGMGIR
-1227 ISFVSSSSA
+1227 FASSSSGTA
-1236 SAPRD
+1236 LRD
-1241 QLSWTNGSMSGG
+1241 QLNGSISEGEN
-1253 QDKECPADGS
+1253 KECPADGLESYRMAQEPETWPS
-1263 ESAQSAPCNEAQQA
+1263 ETGVDPGSTQSAPCDEAHGA
-1277 ESKEMAKENE
+1277 ELKEVAKENV

-1297 SQDKSF
+1297 SQEKSF

-1317 PPEQTHSDREKQR
+1317 PPGQTPTDREKQR
-1330 PSGKRKKKKRHS
+1330 PSGKRRKKKRHS
-1342 KSYSESH
+1342 KSYSE
-1349 SIWAVMPSSSKE
+1349 
-1361 PVEPDYTSL
+1361 VETD
-1370 ELLFSVPPTPTEKTG
+1370 TG
-1385 PKIKKTK
+1385 DNKTK
-1392 EITFISPKKNL
+1392 
-1403 LLSIFLKQFKCS
+1403 
-1415 NEEIT
+1415 
-1420 AMIQKGD
+1420 KGC
-1427 RSKLDAEI
+1427 
-1435 LKQLLKL
+1435 
-1442 LPEDREI
+1442 
-1449 NSLKSYKEEKSQLA
+1449 
-1463 NADQFYLHLLEV
+1463 V
-1475 PSYQL
+1475 
-1480 RIECMLICEETKILL
+1480 
-1495 ECLWP
+1495 
-1500 KIQAIRTAC
+1500 
-1509 ETILTSHRL
+1509 
-1518 PVFCHLILKVGNFLN
+1518 
-1533 YEVEKN
+1533 
-1539 HTDLLQL
+1539 
-1546 PRDLDFVSKAAG
+1546 
-1558 IHIDIMQAEASANL
+1558 
-1572 KKLLEIEKCLL
+1572 
-1583 VSTDDLKIQHGKSVQ
+1583 VQ
-1598 DSLNASKDLQK
+1598 
-1609 EFATIEK
+1609 
-1616 KKEELAVYLCED
+1616 
-1628 RRKLSLEDVFSTM
+1628 
-1641 KTFREI
+1641 
-1647 FLKTLQVT
+1647 
-1655 KIEFHKWNYFNK
+1655 
-1667 TAIFLS
+1667 
-1673 IYLEEKNPKS
+1673 
-1683 TKPFRIPK
+1683 

>member
-1 MEKLIPVEGN
+1 
-11 RICNLFGEQLEKHFP
+11 
-26 LLYHS
+26 
-31 GVLVALFRR
+31 
-40 DVCKY
+40 
-45 GSGELFGLGMHST
+45 
-58 LSPVDLQHQTA
+58 
-69 FQGRATTCLKIFIL
+69 
-83 MQNKPFTMSI
+83 MSI

-150 SDDAWMVQFLE
+150 SDDVWMVQFLE
-161 LSGLD
+161 LCGLD

-180 ARISDALLQLTCISC
+180 ARISDALLQLTCINC

-224 TTNVMVKKQIFE
+224 TTNVMVKKQVFE

-244 SSDGHSLALDA
+244 SSDGHALALDA
-255 LDHYKAS
+255 LDHYK
-262 VWLEQE
+262 
-268 EWLSFDPS
+268 
-276 RQIHVPQKRSVKN
+276 SVKN
-289 QQYRFSIIMNELSN
+289 QQYRFSVIMNELSN

-318 AIILGKEEL
+318 AIILGKEDL

-344 VIDKLRDIEEE
+344 ILDKLRDIEEE

-375 LRMCDGINMNDHHEV
+375 LKICDGINMNDHHEV

-395 NKVSRSPVSV
+395 NKVSRSPVSI

-459 IKKHPSKQKR
+459 IKKHPNKQKR

-477 TAGGIQREP
+477 ANGGIQAEL
-486 EPCAR
+486 EPCAH
-491 AARCPVGSSNP
+491 AAQSPAGSSNP
-502 TRPPVA
+502 SKAPATA
-508 SSGPLANEK
+508 SGPPANEK
-517 KISSCQFT
+517 ISSSQLT
-525 ACCALPEKSNTL
+525 ACSALPDTSNPPP
-537 SNTAPNPAPP
+537 NTSPTP
-547 APPPLPSGTAAMNPT
+547 APPPPPPLPQPSGTAAVTPT
-562 SPMTNTPPAPPL
+562 SPMMNAPPASPL

-601 GIPPPPPPLPG
+601 SIPPPPPPLPGMVGIPPPPPPLPSMGGIPPPPPPLPGMMGIPPPPPPLPG
-612 MGGIPPPPPPLP
+612 MGGIPPPPP
-624 GMGGIPPPPPPLPGM
+624 
-639 GGIPPPPPPLPG
+639 
-651 MVGIPPPPPL
+651 L
-661 LPGMVGDHIE
+661 LPGMAGDHVE

-679 CSLGMGRP
+679 CPLGSGRP
-687 PRKTV
+687 PHKTM

-705 KLPSNVVREG
+705 KLPSNVVRES

-723 SSGEETI
+723 SSSEETI
-730 EPNYS
+730 EPNYT

-748 KEKTAAPVKAEP
+748 KEKTATPVKAEP

-787 VTAMIQNGDRTK
+787 VAAMVQNGDRTK

-819 NLKAFKEEKSKL
+819 NLKSFKEEKSKL
-831 ANADQFYILLLQI
+831 ANADQFYLLLLQI

-880 LLTSH
+880 LLNSH
-885 RLPVFCQLILKVGN
+885 RLPLFCQLILKVGN
-899 FLNYEVENSHK
+899 FLNYGSHTGDADGFKISTLLKLTETKANQTRITLLHHILEEVENSHT

-932 IRTESGTNLK
+932 IRTESSTNLK

-947 QRKVLSSN
+947 QRKVLSSSD
-955 EDVKQQYEKPIQDS
+955 DVKQQYEKPIQDS
-969 IDASKKLEEEF
+969 IDASRKLEEEF
-980 ETIEKKREELANYLC
+980 ETIERKREELANYLC

-1007 SIMKTFRDL
+1007 STMKTFRDL

-1060 LMKQEEVCVIDA
+1060 VVKQEEVCVIDA

-1087 NRHESDAAP
+1087 NRHELDAIP
-1096 KPLSA
+1096 KTLPA
-1101 ESPEESQ
+1101 ESPEQSQ
-1108 AGKSIKD
+1108 SGKSVKDPQAAGKQI
-1115 LQAAENQTDDKTK
+1115 DDETK
-1128 QNKDDHP
+1128 QNNDGHP
-1135 SESTPPSTSA
+1135 SESTPPSTTA
-1145 PMETGGGV
+1145 LMEMGGDV
-1153 TNGSAEGQVLSKN
+1153 TNASASNQALIKN
-1166 SAGGS
+1166 NAGGNLPPESRTESPSVS
-1171 LPLESQTKSPP
+1171 L
-1182 VSMVEADGASQTKLG
+1182 VEADGAGQPMPGT
-1197 PGMEQAN
+1197 GMEQADSWA
-1204 VESLQPSTKNGSLGF
+1204 SLQPSTKSGSIAF
-1219 SVADIGTR
+1219 SAANIGTGIR
-1227 ISFVSSSSA
+1227 FVSSSSGT
-1236 SAPRD
+1236 APRD
-1241 QLSWTNGSMSGG
+1241 QLNGSISEG
-1253 QDKECPADGS
+1253 QDKECLADGS
-1263 ESAQSAPCNEAQQA
+1263 ESYRLAQEPETWPSESRVDPGSTQSAPCDGAHQA

-1297 SQDKSF
+1297 SQEKSF

-1317 PPEQTHSDREKQR
+1317 PPGQTHSDREKQR
-1330 PSGKRKKKKRHS
+1330 PSGKRRKKKRHS
-1342 KSYSESH
+1342 KSYSGVT
-1349 SIWAVMPSSSKE
+1349 ARQ
-1361 PVEPDYTSL
+1361 
-1370 ELLFSVPPTPTEKTG
+1370 
-1385 PKIKKTK
+1385 KK
-1392 EITFISPKKNL
+1392 
-1403 LLSIFLKQFKCS
+1403 
-1415 NEEIT
+1415 
-1420 AMIQKGD
+1420 
-1427 RSKLDAEI
+1427 
-1435 LKQLLKL
+1435 
-1442 LPEDREI
+1442 
-1449 NSLKSYKEEKSQLA
+1449 
-1463 NADQFYLHLLEV
+1463 
-1475 PSYQL
+1475 
-1480 RIECMLICEETKILL
+1480 
-1495 ECLWP
+1495 
-1500 KIQAIRTAC
+1500 
-1509 ETILTSHRL
+1509 
-1518 PVFCHLILKVGNFLN
+1518 
-1533 YEVEKN
+1533 
-1539 HTDLLQL
+1539 
-1546 PRDLDFVSKAAG
+1546 
-1558 IHIDIMQAEASANL
+1558 
-1572 KKLLEIEKCLL
+1572 
-1583 VSTDDLKIQHGKSVQ
+1583 
-1598 DSLNASKDLQK
+1598 
-1609 EFATIEK
+1609 
-1616 KKEELAVYLCED
+1616 
-1628 RRKLSLEDVFSTM
+1628 
-1641 KTFREI
+1641 
-1647 FLKTLQVT
+1647 
-1655 KIEFHKWNYFNK
+1655 
-1667 TAIFLS
+1667 
-1673 IYLEEKNPKS
+1673 
-1683 TKPFRIPK
+1683 

>member
-1 MEKLIPVEGN
+1 
-11 RICNLFGEQLEKHFP
+11 
-26 LLYHS
+26 
-31 GVLVALFRR
+31 
-40 DVCKY
+40 
-45 GSGELFGLGMHST
+45 
-58 LSPVDLQHQTA
+58 
-69 FQGRATTCLKIFIL
+69 
-83 MQNKPFTMSI
+83 MSI

-161 LSGLD
+161 LCGLD

-180 ARISDALLQLTCISC
+180 ARISDALLQLTCINC

-209 VSNEGYVRKLFQALD
+209 VNNEGYVRKLFQALD
-224 TTNVMVKKQIFE
+224 TTNVMVKKQVFE

-244 SSDGHSLALDA
+244 SSDGHALALDA
-255 LDHYKAS
+255 LDHYK
-262 VWLEQE
+262 
-268 EWLSFDPS
+268 
-276 RQIHVPQKRSVKN
+276 SVKN
-289 QQYRFSIIMNELSN
+289 QQYRFSVIMNELSN

-344 VIDKLRDIEEE
+344 ILDKLRDIEEE

-375 LRMCDGINMNDHHEV
+375 LKICDGINMNDHHEV

-395 NKVSRSPVSV
+395 NKVSRSPVSI

-416 LEPSHHSSLLLW
+416 LEPSHHSNLLLW

-459 IKKHPSKQKR
+459 IKKHPNKQKR
-469 AENRLSGS
+469 AENWLSGS
-477 TAGGIQREP
+477 ANGDGQPEP
-486 EPCAR
+486 ETCAR
-491 AARCPVGSSNP
+491 TARSQEGSSNP
-502 TRPPVA
+502 SKTPA
-508 SSGPLANEK
+508 SPSVPHTNEK
-517 KISSCQFT
+517 KISCSQFT
-525 ACCALPEKSNTL
+525 ACSAAPEKSNPPP
-537 SNTAPNPAPP
+537 NTAPAP
-547 APPPLPSGTAAMNPT
+547 APPPPPPSGMAAVTPT
-562 SPMTNTPPAPPL
+562 SPVINASPAPLL

-585 GMGSIP
+585 GMGGIP

-601 GIPPPPPPLPG
+601 GIPPPPPPLPGMVGIPPPPPPLPGMGGIPPPPPPLPGTVGIPPPPPPLPGMGGIPPPPPPLPGMGGIPPPPPPLPGMGGIPPPPPPLPGTVGIPPPPPPLPG

-651 MVGIPPPPPL
+651 ME
-661 LPGMVGDHIE
+661 GDLVE

-679 CSLGMGRP
+679 CPLGSGRP
-687 PRKTV
+687 PHKTV

-705 KLPSNVVREG
+705 KLPSNVVRES

-723 SSGEETI
+723 SSSEEAI
-730 EPNYS
+730 EPNYT

-748 KEKTAAPVKAEP
+748 KEKTATPVKAEP

-787 VTAMIQNGDRTK
+787 VAAMVQNGDRTK

-831 ANADQFYILLLQI
+831 ANADQFYLLLLQI

-866 IQPKAEAIRRACED
+866 IQPKAEAIHRACED
-880 LLTSH
+880 LLNSH
-885 RLPVFCQLILKVGN
+885 RLPLFCQLILKVGN
-899 FLNYEVENSHK
+899 FLNYGSHTGDADGFKISTLLKLTETKANQTRITLLHHILEEVENSHT

-932 IRTESGTNLK
+932 IRTESSANLK

-955 EDVKQQYEKPIQDS
+955 DDVKQQYEKPIQDS
-969 IDASKKLEEEF
+969 IDASRKLEEQF
-980 ETIEKKREELANYLC
+980 ESIEKKREELANYLC

-1007 SIMKTFRDL
+1007 STMKTFRDL

-1045 GKRQKGENGKVIKKG
+1045 GKRQKGENGKVIRKG
-1060 LMKQEEVCVIDA
+1060 VVKQEEVCVIDA

-1087 NRHESDAAP
+1087 NRHESDAVSKTLP
-1096 KPLSA
+1096 VESA
-1101 ESPEESQ
+1101 EETHSGKSMKDPQ
-1108 AGKSIKD
+1108 AAGKQID
-1115 LQAAENQTDDKTK
+1115 EKTK
-1128 QNKDDHP
+1128 QNNNGSP
-1135 SESTPPSTSA
+1135 SESTLPSTTALMEMGEDTRNASA
-1145 PMETGGGV
+1145 LNQALP
-1153 TNGSAEGQVLSKN
+1153 KN
-1166 SAGGS
+1166 NAGGN
-1171 LPLESQTKSPP
+1171 LPPESRTESPS
-1182 VSMVEADGASQTKLG
+1182 VRLMEADGASRPS
-1197 PGMEQAN
+1197 PGMDQADSCT
-1204 VESLQPSTKNGSLGF
+1204 SLQPSTKSGSIAF
-1219 SVADIGTR
+1219 SPVNMGMGMM
-1227 ISFVSSSSA
+1227 FGSSSSGTA
-1236 SAPRD
+1236 LRD
-1241 QLSWTNGSMSGG
+1241 QLNGSVSES
-1253 QDKECPADGS
+1253 QEKECPADGS
-1263 ESAQSAPCNEAQQA
+1263 QSYRLVQEPESWPSETGVDPGSAQFAPCDKAHQA
-1277 ESKEMAKENE
+1277 ELKEGAKENE

-1297 SQDKSF
+1297 SQEKSF

-1317 PPEQTHSDREKQR
+1317 PPGQTHTDREKQR
-1330 PSGKRKKKKRHS
+1330 PSGKRRKKKRHS
-1342 KSYSESH
+1342 KTYSE
-1349 SIWAVMPSSSKE
+1349 
-1361 PVEPDYTSL
+1361 VESD
-1370 ELLFSVPPTPTEKTG
+1370 TG
-1385 PKIKKTK
+1385 DNKTK
-1392 EITFISPKKNL
+1392 
-1403 LLSIFLKQFKCS
+1403 
-1415 NEEIT
+1415 
-1420 AMIQKGD
+1420 KGCVV
-1427 RSKLDAEI
+1427 
-1435 LKQLLKL
+1435 
-1442 LPEDREI
+1442 
-1449 NSLKSYKEEKSQLA
+1449 
-1463 NADQFYLHLLEV
+1463 H
-1475 PSYQL
+1475 
-1480 RIECMLICEETKILL
+1480 
-1495 ECLWP
+1495 
-1500 KIQAIRTAC
+1500 
-1509 ETILTSHRL
+1509 
-1518 PVFCHLILKVGNFLN
+1518 
-1533 YEVEKN
+1533 
-1539 HTDLLQL
+1539 
-1546 PRDLDFVSKAAG
+1546 
-1558 IHIDIMQAEASANL
+1558 
-1572 KKLLEIEKCLL
+1572 
-1583 VSTDDLKIQHGKSVQ
+1583 
-1598 DSLNASKDLQK
+1598 
-1609 EFATIEK
+1609 
-1616 KKEELAVYLCED
+1616 
-1628 RRKLSLEDVFSTM
+1628 
-1641 KTFREI
+1641 
-1647 FLKTLQVT
+1647 
-1655 KIEFHKWNYFNK
+1655 
-1667 TAIFLS
+1667 
-1673 IYLEEKNPKS
+1673 
-1683 TKPFRIPK
+1683 